1 MFLDRDGTIIEH
13 VHYLADPKEVRLL
26 PGAGAAIRRLREAG
40 MACVVVSNQSGIGR
54 GIITLDQLA
63 MIHDEMNRQL
73 AAEHTEVDAIHYC
86 PLAPQTDDPNTIEHI
101 DRKPAP
107 GMLYQAAKELQLNLD
122 ESWMV
127 GDMITDVIAGL
138 HAGCRGSI
146 LVRTGKP
153 FRDSEYANQD
163 DFFILDDLTSVADLI
178 IGSTRQPH

>member
-1 MFLDRDGTIIEH
+1 
-13 VHYLADPKEVRLL
+13 
-26 PGAGAAIRRLREAG
+26 
-40 MACVVVSNQSGIGR
+40 
-54 GIITLDQLA
+54 
-63 MIHDEMNRQL
+63 
-73 AAEHTEVDAIHYC
+73 
-86 PLAPQTDDPNTIEHI
+86 
-101 DRKPAP
+101 
-107 GMLYQAAKELQLNLD
+107 
-122 ESWMV
+122 MV